1 MHLHNLLSG
10 RPDILRQ
17 AHLANLALAYAT
29 LREFAQRLARAPLT
43 GRAILHPPHPDA
55 ELPWATLAVLD
66 CSPAIVEEHFTDRD
80 LMDLSDVLQFT
91 LGSGVGEPPHEI
103 AFRFESF
110 AAQFVDPLRADLLR
124 AGVKL

>member
-1 MHLHNLLSG
+1 MHLHTLLSG

-29 LREFAQRLARAPLT
+29 LREFAQRLARAPLA
-43 GRAILHPPHPDA
+43 GRALLHPPQPEA
-55 ELPWATLAVLD
+55 EIPWARLEVLD

-91 LGSGVGEPPHEI
+91 LGPAAGEHPREI

-110 AAQFVDPLRADLLR
+110 IAQFVDPLRADLLR